1 MGVSKADVPK
11 VPKVCKAFQMSRLA
25 GIARK
30 CVYIPFQNMSIESC
44 WIYDWSRLER
54 GRQEVC

>member
-25 GIARK
+25 GIARN
-30 CVYIPFQNMSIESC
+30 VSTSLFRI
-44 WIYDWSRLER
+44 
-54 GRQEVC
+54 